1 MQAAQLVHRY
11 ADLADVRLHVVEAG
25 SGPLVILLHGFPEF
39 WYSWRQQIPALA
51 NAGFHA
57 VAPDQRGYNQSDKPA
72 GVRAYG
78 IKALTQDVANLIR
91 DCGAERAVVVGHDWG
106 AVVAW
111 NFAMRYPQM
120 LDRLVIMNVPHPERF
135 LRGLRTLRQLRKSW
149 YMFFFQLPWLPEASI
164 RAGHFATLRR
174 TFRTDPVH
182 PECFSAEDIA
192 RYMEAMAQPG
202 ALTAAINY
210 YRAAFRPA
218 TAQSQGGFQRI
229 DAPVLVIWGEQD
241 RYLGSELAEPD
252 RGLVPN
258 VRVERLPDASHWVQ
272 VDQPAIVNRL
282 LLDFLAEQPAP
293 ASAK

>member
-11 ADLADVRLHVVEAG
+11 ADLADVRLHIVEAG

-51 NAGFHA
+51 GAGFHA
-57 VAPDQRGYNQSDKPA
+57 VAPDLRGYNRSDKPA

-78 IKALTQDVANLIR
+78 VKALTQDVANLIR
-91 DCGAERAVVVGHDWG
+91 DCGAERAMVVGHDWG

-111 NFAMRYPQM
+111 HFAMRYPQM

-164 RAGHFATLRR
+164 RAGHFATLRH

-182 PECFSAEDIA
+182 PESFSAEDIA
-192 RYMEAMAQPG
+192 RYMEAAAQPG

-210 YRAAFRPA
+210 YRAAFRPVPA
-218 TAQSQGGFQRI
+218 HEQIGFQRI
-229 DAPVLVIWGEQD
+229 DAPVLVIWGERD

-252 RGLVPN
+252 RRLVPN

-272 VDQPAIVNRL
+272 VDQPERVNTL
-282 LLDFLAEQPAP
+282 LLDFLVRPQ
-293 ASAK
+293 

>member
-1 MQAAQLVHRY
+1 MELPQLTYRY
-11 ADLADVRLHVVEAG
+11 ADLADVRLHLVEAG

-51 NAGFHA
+51 NAGFHV
-57 VAPDQRGYNQSDKPA
+57 VAPDQRGYNRSDKPV
-72 GVRAYG
+72 GVAAYS
-78 IKALTQDVANLIR
+78 ITALTQDVANLIR

-120 LDRLVIMNVPHPERF
+120 LERLVIMNVPHPQRF

-164 RAGHFATLRR
+164 RAAHFATLRH
-174 TFRTDPVH
+174 TFRTDPVQ
-182 PECFSAEDIA
+182 PESFSAEDIA
-192 RYMEAMAQPG
+192 RYMEALAQPG

-210 YRAAFRPA
+210 YRAAFRRTPA
-218 TAQSQGGFQRI
+218 QQPSGFQRI

-252 RGLVPN
+252 RQLVPN
-258 VRVERLPDASHWVQ
+258 VRVERLPEASHWVQ
-272 VDQPAIVNRL
+272 VDQPEIVNRL

-293 ASAK
+293 ASAE